1 MQLYGTDC
9 VSLHK
14 KRGYQMPELDQ
25 IIHSCYLVVRVNFT
39 DDTFIVLN
47 SELEV
52 VKGLQISH
60 KPCSGFR
67 QIWDSYAKLELI
79 YPEDVLDF
87 TEYVNVPFICRFL
100 SRYQGK
106 EAYETQFRYKVRGT
120 YKPLHLEIIP
130 AEDYSEEQQTAY
142 LFIKKTSSKMYQDY
156 VHFDTLLRGLSENY
170 GAIYYVD
177 FDMNEIHP
185 FRLNPVIEERF
196 GSYFRSKP
204 SYEDAMAA
212 YINAVV
218 MEEDKRELAAVTQY
232 EFLKEQLKDVL
243 AYSHEYRVLRS
254 GRELVFRFKIANL
267 GEPGELHRA
276 VVGFADVSAEKT
288 TDFQL
293 NHVGRKILIVE
304 DVDLNRQLLYEILSA
319 QYEVIQAANGQEALA
334 ILDESYADIA
344 VVLTDL
350 QMPCMDGYELIKQ
363 MKRIRQYSNIPII
376 VTTGTNVE
384 DQASANA
391 IEVNCFDLGA
401 SDFLVKPYNADIVL
415 NRVKSIIRLRESTTM
430 LTTMEKDSL
439 TGLYEKDFFFRK
451 VEQYLR
457 DFPDEDYVMW
467 ACDIQGLKIINE
479 KYGLEMGDEV
489 IKYLATGKKPFE
501 GIIFQG
507 RIEGDKFASLVL
519 KSALPKIYEITKLP
533 DMGMDFP
540 IKNVVI
546 KHGLYHIRHRTTLRP
561 QGMYD
566 RALLAIQKIKNNYE
580 VFLSEYDDVLRKELI
595 VQRQVAENAQQAL
608 SEHQFVVYY
617 QPKFDLHSKRTNGAE
632 ALIRWIHP
640 ELGFMNPGVFIPL
653 FEQNGFICKLDYY
666 VWEEVCRTL
675 KSWKER
681 GVRSIPVSVNVSR
694 RDFEDEFLAEKVIEL
709 LDKYEVAHEN
719 FHVEVTESAYSD
731 NPQRIS
737 ETIRKF
743 HENGFVVE
751 LDDFGTGY
759 SSMTALSELDLDVMK
774 LDMSLIRN
782 DNPKS
787 DKSVLEFSMQLAKM
801 MQLKT
806 VAEGVETEA
815 QAERISSLGGDYI
828 QGYYYS
834 KPLTVEQFEEYI
846 KNEEQ
851 RTGKEKC

>member
-1 MQLYGTDC
+1 
-9 VSLHK
+9 
-14 KRGYQMPELDQ
+14 MPELEQ
-25 IIHSCYLVVRVNFT
+25 IIQSCYLVVKVNLT
-39 DDTFIVLN
+39 DDTFIILN
-47 SELEV
+47 NGLGKL
-52 VKGLQISH
+52 KGLGNDHESH
-60 KPCSGFR
+60 SGFR
-67 QIWDSYAKLELI
+67 KLWDTYAKSEFV
-79 YPEDVLDF
+79 YAEDVLDF
-87 TEYVNVPFICRFL
+87 IEYVNISFICQFL
-100 SRYQGK
+100 SKYQGQ
-106 EAYETQFRYKVRGT
+106 ESYETQFRYKVGDT
-120 YKPLHLEIIP
+120 YKPIHLEIVP
-130 AEDYSEEQQTAY
+130 AEDYSEEQQNVY
-142 LFIKKTSSKMYQDY
+142 MLIKQTGSKMAQDY
-156 VHFDTLLRGLSENY
+156 VHFDALLRGLSENY

-177 FDMNEIHP
+177 FDKNEIHP
-185 FRLNPVIEERF
+185 FRLSPAIEEKF
-196 GSYFRSKP
+196 GAYFRTKP
-204 SYEDAMAA
+204 TYEAAMTT

-218 MEEDKRELAAVTQY
+218 MEEDKEEMFAVTQY
-232 EFLKEQLKDVL
+232 EFLKKQLKDAL
-243 AYSHEYRVLRS
+243 AYSHEYRVMRG

-267 GEPGELHRA
+267 GEPGELHQA
-276 VVGFADVSAEKT
+276 VAGFADVSAEKT
-288 TDFQL
+288 TEFQF
-293 NHVGRKILIVE
+293 NHVGKKVLIVE
-304 DVDLNRQLLYEILSA
+304 NGDTNRQLLYEILSA
-319 QYEVIQAANGQEALA
+319 QYEVLQAANGQEALK
-334 ILDESYADIA
+334 ILDESYVDIA

-350 QMPCMDGYELIKQ
+350 QMPCMDGYELIRQ
-363 MKRIRQYSNIPII
+363 MKRIRQYSSIPII
-376 VTTGTNVE
+376 VTTGTNID

-451 VEQYLR
+451 VEQYLK
-457 DFPDEDYVMW
+457 DYPDEDYVMW

-479 KYGLEMGDEV
+479 KYGFEMGDEV
-489 IKYLATGKKPFE
+489 IKYLATGKKPFD

-507 RIEGDKFASLVL
+507 RIEGDKFAALVL
-519 KSALPKIYEITKLP
+519 KTTLPKIYEITKLP
-533 DMGMDFP
+533 DMGLDFP
-540 IKNVVI
+540 VQNVVV
-546 KHGLYHIRHRTTLRP
+546 KHGLYHIRRKTSLRP

-580 VFLSEYDDVLRKELI
+580 VFLSEYDDVLRKELL

-608 SEHQFVVYY
+608 AEHQFVVYY
-617 QPKFDLHSKRTNGAE
+617 QPKFDLHSNRTNGAE

-666 VWEEVCRTL
+666 VWEEVCKTL
-675 KSWKER
+675 KSWEEQGLR
-681 GVRSIPVSVNVSR
+681 IVPVSVNVSR
-694 RDFEDEFLAEKVIEL
+694 RDFEDELLAEKVIKL
-709 LDKYEVAHEN
+709 LDKYGVAHEN

-759 SSMTALSELDLDVMK
+759 SSMTALSDLDLDVMK

-782 DNPKS
+782 DDPKS

-815 QAERISSLGGDYI
+815 QVERISSLGGDYI

-834 KPLTVEQFEEYI
+834 KPLTVGQFEEYI
-846 KNEEQ
+846 RNEEL
-851 RTGKEKC
+851 RAGKEKC

>member
-1 MQLYGTDC
+1 
-9 VSLHK
+9 
-14 KRGYQMPELDQ
+14 MPALEQ
-25 IIHSCYLVVRVNFT
+25 IIQNCYLVVKVNLT
-39 DDTFIVLN
+39 DDTFIILN
-47 SELEV
+47 SEMEKRGEGEV
-52 VKGLQISH
+52 DH
-60 KPCSGFR
+60 KLRHGF
-67 QIWDSYAKLELI
+67 QKVWDSYAKREFV
-79 YPEDVLDF
+79 YNEDVLDF
-87 TEYVNVPFICRFL
+87 IEYVNIPFIRRFL
-100 SRYQGK
+100 SKYQGA
-106 EAYETQFRYKVRGT
+106 ESYETQFRYKVRDG

-130 AEDYSEEQQTAY
+130 AEDYSEEQQNVY
-142 LFIKKTSSKMYQDY
+142 MFIKKTSSKMIQDY

-177 FDMNEIHP
+177 FDKNEIHP
-185 FRLNPVIEERF
+185 FRLSPVIERNF
-196 GSYFRSKP
+196 GEYFRTKP
-204 SYEDAMAA
+204 TYEDAIAA

-218 MEEDKRELAAVTQY
+218 KEEDKEEMFAVTQY
-232 EFLKEQLKDVL
+232 DFLKEQLKDAV
-243 AYSHEYRVLRS
+243 AYSHEYRVLRG
-254 GRELVFRFKIANL
+254 GRELVFRFKMANL
-267 GEPGELHRA
+267 GELGELHQA
-276 VVGFADVSAEKT
+276 VAGFADVSAEKA
-288 TDFQL
+288 TDFHF
-293 NHVGRKILIVE
+293 NHIGKKILIVE
-304 DVDLNRQLLYEILSA
+304 DVDINRQLLYEILSS
-319 QYEVIQAANGQEALA
+319 QYEVLQAANGQEALK
-334 ILDESYADIA
+334 ILDESYSDIA

-376 VTTGTNVE
+376 VTTGTNID

-430 LTTMEKDSL
+430 LTTLERDSL

-451 VEQYLR
+451 VEQYLK

-467 ACDIQGLKIINE
+467 ACDIQGLKVINE

-489 IKYLATGKKPFE
+489 IKYLANGKKPFE
-501 GIIFQG
+501 GVIFQG
-507 RIEGDKFASLVL
+507 RIEGDKFAALVL
-519 KSALPKIYEITKLP
+519 QSALPTIYEITKKP

-540 IKNVVI
+540 VQNVVV
-546 KHGLYHIRHRTTLRP
+546 KHGLYHIRRRTSLRP

-580 VFLSEYDDVLRKELI
+580 VFLAEYDDVLRKELL

-608 SEHQFVVYY
+608 QEHQFVVYY
-617 QPKFDLHSKRTNGAE
+617 QPKFDLHSNRTNGAE

-666 VWEEVCRTL
+666 VWEEVCKTL
-675 KSWKER
+675 KNWKEQGLR
-681 GVRSIPVSVNVSR
+681 IVPVSVNVSR

-709 LDKYEVAHEN
+709 LDKYGVSHEN

-743 HENGFVVE
+743 HENGFIVE

-782 DNPKS
+782 DNPQS

-815 QAERISSLGGDYI
+815 QVERISSLGGDYI

-851 RTGKEKC
+851 KSGEEKC

>member
-1 MQLYGTDC
+1 
-9 VSLHK
+9 
-14 KRGYQMPELDQ
+14 MPELEQ
-25 IIHSCYLVVRVNFT
+25 IIQSCYLVVKVNLT
-39 DDTFIVLN
+39 DDTFIILN
-47 SELEV
+47 NELEKL
-52 VKGLQISH
+52 KGLGNDHESH
-60 KPCSGFR
+60 SGFR
-67 QIWDSYAKLELI
+67 KLWDTYAKSEFV
-79 YPEDVLDF
+79 YAEDVLDF
-87 TEYVNVPFICRFL
+87 IEYVNISFICQFL
-100 SRYQGK
+100 SKYQGQ
-106 EAYETQFRYKVRGT
+106 ESYETQFRYKVGDV
-120 YKPLHLEIIP
+120 YKPIHLEIVP
-130 AEDYSEEQQTAY
+130 AEDYSEEQQNVY
-142 LFIKKTSSKMYQDY
+142 MLIKQTGSKMVQDY
-156 VHFDTLLRGLSENY
+156 VHFDALLRGLSENY

-177 FDMNEIHP
+177 FDKNEIHP
-185 FRLNPVIEERF
+185 FRLSPAIEEKF
-196 GSYFRSKP
+196 GAYFRTKP
-204 SYEDAMAA
+204 TYEAAMTA

-218 MEEDKRELAAVTQY
+218 MEEDKEEMFAVTQY
-232 EFLKEQLKDVL
+232 EFLKKQLKDAL
-243 AYSHEYRVLRS
+243 AYSHEYRVMRG

-267 GEPGELHRA
+267 GEPGELHQA
-276 VVGFADVSAEKT
+276 VAGFADVSAEKAT
-288 TDFQL
+288 EFQF
-293 NHVGRKILIVE
+293 NHVGKKVLIVE
-304 DVDLNRQLLYEILSA
+304 NGDTNRQLLYEILSV
-319 QYEVIQAANGQEALA
+319 QYEVLQAANGQEALK
-334 ILDESYADIA
+334 ILDESYVDIA

-350 QMPCMDGYELIKQ
+350 QMPCMDGYELIRQ
-363 MKRIRQYSNIPII
+363 MKRIRQYSRIPII
-376 VTTGTNVE
+376 VTTGINID
-384 DQASANA
+384 DQASVNA

-451 VEQYLR
+451 VEQYLK
-457 DFPDEDYVMW
+457 DYPDEDYVMW

-479 KYGLEMGDEV
+479 KYGFEMGDEV
-489 IKYLATGKKPFE
+489 IKYLATGKKPFD

-507 RIEGDKFASLVL
+507 RIEGDKFAALVL
-519 KSALPKIYEITKLP
+519 KTTLPKIYEITKLP
-533 DMGMDFP
+533 DMGLDFP
-540 IKNVVI
+540 VQNVVV
-546 KHGLYHIRHRTTLRP
+546 KHGLYHIRRKTSLRP

-580 VFLSEYDDVLRKELI
+580 VFLAEYDDVLRKELL

-608 SEHQFVVYY
+608 AEHQFVVYY
-617 QPKFDLHSKRTNGAE
+617 QPKFDLHSNRTNGAE

-666 VWEEVCRTL
+666 VWEEVCKTL
-675 KSWKER
+675 KSWEEQGLR
-681 GVRSIPVSVNVSR
+681 IVPVSVNVSR
-694 RDFEDEFLAEKVIEL
+694 RDFEDELLAEKVIKL
-709 LDKYEVAHEN
+709 LDKYGVAHEN

-759 SSMTALSELDLDVMK
+759 SSMTALSDLDLDVMK

-782 DNPKS
+782 DDPKS

-815 QAERISSLGGDYI
+815 QVERISSLGGDYI

-834 KPLTVEQFEEYI
+834 RPLTVEQFEEYI
-846 KNEEQ
+846 RNEEL
-851 RTGKEKC
+851 RAGKEKC

>member
-1 MQLYGTDC
+1 
-9 VSLHK
+9 
-14 KRGYQMPELDQ
+14 MPELEQ
-25 IIHSCYLVVRVNFT
+25 IIQSCYLVVKVNLT
-39 DDTFIVLN
+39 DDTFIILN
-47 SELEV
+47 NELEKL
-52 VKGLQISH
+52 KGLGNDHESH
-60 KPCSGFR
+60 SGFR
-67 QIWDSYAKLELI
+67 KLWDTYAKSEFV
-79 YPEDVLDF
+79 YAEDVLDF
-87 TEYVNVPFICRFL
+87 IEYVNISFICQFL
-100 SRYQGK
+100 SKYQGQ
-106 EAYETQFRYKVRGT
+106 ESYETQFRYKVGDA
-120 YKPLHLEIIP
+120 YKPIHLEIVP
-130 AEDYSEEQQTAY
+130 AEDYSEEQQNVY
-142 LFIKKTSSKMYQDY
+142 MLIKQTGSKMVQDY
-156 VHFDTLLRGLSENY
+156 VHFDGLLRGLSENY

-177 FDMNEIHP
+177 FDKNEIHP
-185 FRLNPVIEERF
+185 FRLSPAIEEKF
-196 GSYFRSKP
+196 GAYFRTKP
-204 SYEDAMAA
+204 TYEAAMTT

-218 MEEDKRELAAVTQY
+218 MEEDKEEMFAVTQY
-232 EFLKEQLKDVL
+232 EFLKKQLKDAL
-243 AYSHEYRVLRS
+243 AYSHEYRVMRG

-267 GEPGELHRA
+267 GEPGELHQA
-276 VVGFADVSAEKT
+276 VAGFADVSAEKT
-288 TDFQL
+288 TEFQF
-293 NHVGRKILIVE
+293 NHVGRKVLIVE
-304 DVDLNRQLLYEILSA
+304 NGDTNRQLLYEILSA
-319 QYEVIQAANGQEALA
+319 QYEVLQAANGQEALK
-334 ILDESYADIA
+334 ILDESYVDIA

-350 QMPCMDGYELIKQ
+350 QMPCMDGYELIRQ
-363 MKRIRQYSNIPII
+363 MKRIRQYSSIPII
-376 VTTGTNVE
+376 VTTGINID
-384 DQASANA
+384 DQASVNA

-451 VEQYLR
+451 VEQHLKDY
-457 DFPDEDYVMW
+457 PDEDYVMW

-479 KYGLEMGDEV
+479 KYGFEMGDEV
-489 IKYLATGKKPFE
+489 IKRLATGKKPFD

-507 RIEGDKFASLVL
+507 RIEGDKFAALVL
-519 KSALPKIYEITKLP
+519 KTTLPKIYEITKLP
-533 DMGMDFP
+533 DMGLDFP
-540 IKNVVI
+540 VQNVVV
-546 KHGLYHIRHRTTLRP
+546 KHGLYHIRRKTSLRP

-580 VFLSEYDDVLRKELI
+580 VFLAEYDDVLRKELL

-608 SEHQFVVYY
+608 AEHQFVVYY
-617 QPKFDLHSKRTNGAE
+617 QPKFDLHSNRTNGAE

-666 VWEEVCRTL
+666 VWEEVCKTL
-675 KSWKER
+675 KSWEEQGLR
-681 GVRSIPVSVNVSR
+681 IVPVSVNVSR
-694 RDFEDEFLAEKVIEL
+694 RDFEDELLAEKVIKL
-709 LDKYEVAHEN
+709 LDKYGVAHEN

-759 SSMTALSELDLDVMK
+759 SSMTALSDLDLDVMK

-782 DNPKS
+782 DDPKS

-815 QAERISSLGGDYI
+815 QVERISSLGGDYI

-834 KPLTVEQFEEYI
+834 KPLTVGQFEEYI
-846 KNEEQ
+846 RNEEL
-851 RTGKEKC
+851 RAGKEKC

>member
-1 MQLYGTDC
+1 
-9 VSLHK
+9 
-14 KRGYQMPELDQ
+14 MPELEQ
-25 IIHSCYLVVRVNFT
+25 IIQSCYLVVKVNLT
-39 DDTFIVLN
+39 DDTFIILN
-47 SELEV
+47 NGLGKL
-52 VKGLQISH
+52 KGLGNDHESH
-60 KPCSGFR
+60 SGFR
-67 QIWDSYAKLELI
+67 KLWDTYAKSEFV
-79 YPEDVLDF
+79 YAEDVLDF
-87 TEYVNVPFICRFL
+87 IEYVNISFICQFL
-100 SRYQGK
+100 SKYQGQ
-106 EAYETQFRYKVRGT
+106 ESYETQFRYKVGDA
-120 YKPLHLEIIP
+120 YKPIHLEIVP
-130 AEDYSEEQQTAY
+130 TEDYSEEQQKVY
-142 LFIKKTSSKMYQDY
+142 MLIKQTGSKMAQDY
-156 VHFDTLLRGLSENY
+156 VHFDALLRGLSENY

-177 FDMNEIHP
+177 FDKNEIHP
-185 FRLNPVIEERF
+185 FRLNPAIEKKF
-196 GSYFRSKP
+196 GAYFRTRP
-204 SYEDAMAA
+204 TYEAAMTA

-218 MEEDKRELAAVTQY
+218 MEEDKEDMFAVTQY
-232 EFLKEQLKDVL
+232 EFLKKQLKDAL
-243 AYSHEYRVLRS
+243 AYSHEYRVMRG

-267 GEPGELHRA
+267 GEPGELHQA
-276 VVGFADVSAEKT
+276 VAGFADVSTEKT
-288 TDFQL
+288 TEFQF
-293 NHVGRKILIVE
+293 NHVGRKVLIVE
-304 DVDLNRQLLYEILSA
+304 NGDTNRQLLYEILSA
-319 QYEVIQAANGQEALA
+319 QYEVLQAANGQEALK
-334 ILDESYADIA
+334 ILDESYVDIA
-344 VVLTDL
+344 VVLTEL
-350 QMPCMDGYELIKQ
+350 QMPCMDGYELIRQ
-363 MKRIRQYSNIPII
+363 MKRIRQYSSIPII
-376 VTTGTNVE
+376 VTTEINID
-384 DQASANA
+384 DQASVNA

-451 VEQYLR
+451 VEQHLKDY
-457 DFPDEDYVMW
+457 PDEDYVMW

-479 KYGLEMGDEV
+479 KYGFEMGDEV
-489 IKYLATGKKPFE
+489 IKRLATGKKPFD

-507 RIEGDKFASLVL
+507 RIEGDKFAALVL
-519 KSALPKIYEITKLP
+519 KTTLPKIYEITKLP
-533 DMGMDFP
+533 DMGLDFP
-540 IKNVVI
+540 VQNVVV
-546 KHGLYHIRHRTTLRP
+546 KHGLYHIRRKTSLRP

-580 VFLSEYDDVLRKELI
+580 VFLSEYDDVLRKELL

-608 SEHQFVVYY
+608 AEHQFVVYY
-617 QPKFDLHSKRTNGAE
+617 QPKFDLHSNRTNGAE

-666 VWEEVCRTL
+666 VWEEVCKTL
-675 KSWKER
+675 KSWEEQGLR
-681 GVRSIPVSVNVSR
+681 IVPVSVNVSR
-694 RDFEDEFLAEKVIEL
+694 RDFEDELLAEKVIKL
-709 LDKYEVAHEN
+709 LDKYGVAHEN

-759 SSMTALSELDLDVMK
+759 SSMTALSDLDLDVMK

-782 DNPKS
+782 DDPKS

-815 QAERISSLGGDYI
+815 QVERISSLGGDYI

-834 KPLTVEQFEEYI
+834 KPLTVGQFEEYI
-846 KNEEQ
+846 RNEEL

>member
-1 MQLYGTDC
+1 
-9 VSLHK
+9 
-14 KRGYQMPELDQ
+14 MPELEQ
-25 IIHSCYLVVRVNFT
+25 IIQSCYLVVKVNLT
-39 DDTFIVLN
+39 DDTFIILN
-47 SELEV
+47 NELGKL
-52 VKGLQISH
+52 KGLENDHESH
-60 KPCSGFR
+60 SGFR
-67 QIWDSYAKLELI
+67 KLWDTYAKSEFV
-79 YPEDVLDF
+79 YAEDVLDF
-87 TEYVNVPFICRFL
+87 IEYVNISFICQFL
-100 SRYQGK
+100 SKYKGQ
-106 EAYETQFRYKVRGT
+106 ESYETQFRYKVGDV
-120 YKPLHLEIIP
+120 YKPIHLEIVP
-130 AEDYSEEQQTAY
+130 AEDYSEEQQNVY
-142 LFIKKTSSKMYQDY
+142 MLIKQTGSKMVQDY
-156 VHFDTLLRGLSENY
+156 VHFDALLRGLSENY

-177 FDMNEIHP
+177 FDKNEIHP
-185 FRLNPVIEERF
+185 FRLSPAIEEKF
-196 GSYFRSKP
+196 GAYFRTKP
-204 SYEDAMAA
+204 TYEAAMTA

-218 MEEDKRELAAVTQY
+218 MEEDKEEMFAVTQY
-232 EFLKEQLKDVL
+232 EFLKKQLKDAL
-243 AYSHEYRVLRS
+243 AYSHEYRVMRG

-267 GEPGELHRA
+267 GEPGELHQA
-276 VVGFADVSAEKT
+276 VAGFADVSAEKAT
-288 TDFQL
+288 EFQF
-293 NHVGRKILIVE
+293 NHVGKKVLIVE
-304 DVDLNRQLLYEILSA
+304 NGDTNRQLLYEILSA
-319 QYEVIQAANGQEALA
+319 QYEVLQAANGQEALK
-334 ILDESYADIA
+334 ILDESYVDIA

-350 QMPCMDGYELIKQ
+350 QMPCMDGYELIRQ
-363 MKRIRQYSNIPII
+363 MKRIRQYSSIPII
-376 VTTGTNVE
+376 VTTGINID
-384 DQASANA
+384 DQASVNA

-451 VEQYLR
+451 VEQYLK
-457 DFPDEDYVMW
+457 DYPDEDYVMW

-479 KYGLEMGDEV
+479 KYGFEMGDEV
-489 IKYLATGKKPFE
+489 IKYLATGKKPFD

-507 RIEGDKFASLVL
+507 RIEGDKFAALVR
-519 KSALPKIYEITKLP
+519 KTTLPKIYEITKLP
-533 DMGMDFP
+533 DMGLDFP
-540 IKNVVI
+540 VQNVVV
-546 KHGLYHIRHRTTLRP
+546 KHGLYHIRRKTSLRP

-580 VFLSEYDDVLRKELI
+580 VFLAEYDDVLRKELL

-608 SEHQFVVYY
+608 AEHQFVVYY
-617 QPKFDLHSKRTNGAE
+617 QPKFDLHSNRTNGAE

-666 VWEEVCRTL
+666 VWEEVCKTL
-675 KSWKER
+675 KSWEEQGLR
-681 GVRSIPVSVNVSR
+681 IVPVSVNVSR
-694 RDFEDEFLAEKVIEL
+694 RDFEDELLAEKVIKL
-709 LDKYEVAHEN
+709 LDKYGVAHEN

-759 SSMTALSELDLDVMK
+759 SSMTALSDLDLDVMK

-782 DNPKS
+782 DDPKS

-815 QAERISSLGGDYI
+815 QVERISSLGGDYI

-834 KPLTVEQFEEYI
+834 KPLTVGQFEEYI
-846 KNEEQ
+846 RNEEL
-851 RTGKEKC
+851 RAGKEKC

>member
-1 MQLYGTDC
+1 
-9 VSLHK
+9 
-14 KRGYQMPELDQ
+14 MPALEQ
-25 IIHSCYLVVRVNFT
+25 IIQNCYLVVKVNLT
-39 DDTFIVLN
+39 DDTFIILN
-47 SELEV
+47 SEMEKRGEGEV
-52 VKGLQISH
+52 DH
-60 KPCSGFR
+60 KLRHGF
-67 QIWDSYAKLELI
+67 QKIWDSYARRELV
-79 YPEDVLDF
+79 YNEDVLDF
-87 TEYVNVPFICRFL
+87 IEYVNVPFIRRFL
-100 SRYQGK
+100 SKYQGA
-106 EAYETQFRYKVRGT
+106 ESYETQFRYKVRDG

-130 AEDYSEEQQTAY
+130 AEDYSEEQQNVY
-142 LFIKKTSSKMYQDY
+142 MFIKKTSSKMIQDY

-177 FDMNEIHP
+177 FDKNEIHP
-185 FRLNPVIEERF
+185 FRLSPAIEKKF
-196 GSYFRSKP
+196 GAYFRTKP
-204 SYEDAMAA
+204 TYEDAIAA

-218 MEEDKRELAAVTQY
+218 KEEDKEEMFAVTQY
-232 EFLKEQLKDVL
+232 DFLKEQLKDAV
-243 AYSHEYRVLRS
+243 AYSHEYRVLRG
-254 GRELVFRFKIANL
+254 GRELVFRFKMANL
-267 GEPGELHRA
+267 GELGELHQA
-276 VVGFADVSAEKT
+276 VAGFADVSAEKT
-288 TDFQL
+288 TDFHF
-293 NHVGRKILIVE
+293 NHIGKKILIVE
-304 DVDLNRQLLYEILSA
+304 DVDINRQLLYEILSS
-319 QYEVIQAANGQEALA
+319 QYEVLQAANGQEALK
-334 ILDESYADIA
+334 ILDASYSDIA

-376 VTTGTNVE
+376 VTTGTNID

-430 LTTMEKDSL
+430 LTTLEKDSL

-451 VEQYLR
+451 VEQYLK

-467 ACDIQGLKIINE
+467 ACDIQGLKVINE

-489 IKYLATGKKPFE
+489 IKYLATGKKPFD
-501 GIIFQG
+501 GVIFQG
-507 RIEGDKFASLVL
+507 RIEGDKFAALVL
-519 KSALPKIYEITKLP
+519 QSALPTIYEITKKP

-540 IKNVVI
+540 VQNVVV
-546 KHGLYHIRHRTTLRP
+546 KHGLYHIRRRTSLRP

-580 VFLSEYDDVLRKELI
+580 VYLAEYDDVLRKELL

-608 SEHQFVVYY
+608 QEHQFVVYY
-617 QPKFDLHSKRTNGAE
+617 QPKFDLHSNRTNGAE

-666 VWEEVCRTL
+666 VWEEVCKTL
-675 KSWKER
+675 KSWKEQGMR
-681 GVRSIPVSVNVSR
+681 IVPVSVNVSR

-709 LDKYEVAHEN
+709 LDKYGVSHEN

-743 HENGFVVE
+743 HENGFIVE

-815 QAERISSLGGDYI
+815 QVERISSLGGDYI

-851 RTGKEKC
+851 KSGEEKC

>member
-1 MQLYGTDC
+1 
-9 VSLHK
+9 
-14 KRGYQMPELDQ
+14 MPELEQ
-25 IIHSCYLVVRVNFT
+25 IIQNCYLVVRVNLT
-39 DDTFIVLN
+39 DDTFIILN
-47 SELEV
+47 SGLEKA
-52 VKGLQISH
+52 KGLVGSDH
-60 KPCSGFR
+60 ELHSGFR
-67 QIWDSYAKLELI
+67 KIWDSYAKSEFV
-79 YPEDVLDF
+79 YSEDVLDF
-87 TEYVNVPFICRFL
+87 TEYVNIPFICQFL
-100 SRYQGK
+100 SKYQGQ
-106 EAYETQFRYKVRGT
+106 ESYETQFRYKIGDI

-130 AEDYSEEQQTAY
+130 AEDYSEEQQIVY
-142 LFIKKTSSKMYQDY
+142 MFIKKTSSKMVQDY

-177 FDMNEIHP
+177 FDKNEIHP
-185 FRLNPVIEERF
+185 FRLSPAIEKRF
-196 GSYFRSKP
+196 GDYFRTKP
-204 SYEDAMAA
+204 TYEAAMTA

-218 MEEDKRELAAVTQY
+218 MEEDKEEMFAVTQY
-232 EFLKEQLKDVL
+232 EFLKEQLKDAL
-243 AYSHEYRVLRS
+243 AYSHEYRVMRG
-254 GRELVFRFKIANL
+254 GRELVFRFKMANL
-267 GEPGELHRA
+267 GEPGELHQA
-276 VVGFADVSAEKT
+276 VAGFADVSSEKT
-288 TDFQL
+288 TDFQF
-293 NHVGRKILIVE
+293 NHVGKKVLIVE
-304 DVDLNRQLLYEILSA
+304 DVDINRQLLYEILSA
-319 QYEVIQAANGQEALA
+319 QYEVLQASNGQEALK

-363 MKRIRQYSNIPII
+363 MKRIRQYSSIPII
-376 VTTGTNVE
+376 VTTGTNID
-384 DQASANA
+384 DQTSANA

-430 LTTMEKDSL
+430 LTTMKKDSL

-451 VEQYLR
+451 VEQHLKDY
-457 DFPDEDYVMW
+457 PDEDYVMW

-507 RIEGDKFASLVL
+507 RIEGDKFAALVL

-533 DMGMDFP
+533 DMGLDFP
-540 IKNVVI
+540 VPNVVV
-546 KHGLYHIRHRTTLRP
+546 KHGLYHIRRRTSLRP

-580 VFLSEYDDVLRKELI
+580 VFLAEYDDVLRKELL

-617 QPKFDLHSKRTNGAE
+617 QPKFDLHSNRTNGAE

-666 VWEEVCRTL
+666 VWEEVCKTL
-675 KSWKER
+675 RNWKEQGLR
-681 GVRSIPVSVNVSR
+681 IVPVSVNVSR
-694 RDFEDEFLAEKVIEL
+694 RDFEDELLAEKVIEL
-709 LDKYEVAHEN
+709 LDKYGVAHEN

-782 DNPKS
+782 DDPQS

-815 QAERISSLGGDYI
+815 QVARITSLGGDYI

-846 KNEEQ
+846 KNEEL
-851 RTGKEKC
+851 RAGKETC